1 MQRTITTVTTFR
13 FGKRSE
19 QRLSG
24 LHPDLIKVVRRALQV
39 ATRDFTVLE
48 GLRTEARQ
56 RQLVA
61 DGASQTM
68 NSRHLTG
75 HAVDIAPLDDGEP
88 TWQWQYYFGL
98 ASAVQQA
105 AQELD
110 IPIRWGGCWDRRLNG
125 LGDPEAA
132 QVEYIARRRALGK
145 KPFLDGPHFELAR
158 TAYP

>member
-1 MQRTITTVTTFR
+1 MTMFHLSR
-13 FGKRSE
+13 RSE
-19 QRLSG
+19 KRLSG

-75 HAVDIAPLDDGEP
+75 HAVDIAPLDDDEV
-88 TWQWQYYFGL
+88 TWQWHYYFGL

-105 AQELD
+105 AQELET
-110 IPIRWGGCWDRRLNG
+110 PIVWGGIWDRRLNG
-125 LGDPEAA
+125 EGDPELG
-132 QVEYIARRRALGK
+132 QQEYIARRRARGK
-145 KPFLDGPHFELAR
+145 KAFLDGPHFELTR
-158 TAYP
+158 TVYP